1 MGESGI
7 GSPGRRPSDKISLF
21 GLVSFRP
28 RVAVV
33 LVLLTV
39 MVAAV
44 AMRIARD
51 SGLRRVDLLT
61 RDALRI
67 FAAARKEPAP
77 ATPLGTDA
85 VEERVREW
93 TGIVLMLPRNEEEF
107 SFPGVSRE
115 TVARRPAAAVRIT
128 SGEDFY
134 VLVVVRQETLRAR
147 GGPSASLFAESG
159 FISGEKDGKSFVFW
173 EKNGG
178 SFILVSDAD
187 LTRAFELVRRHLT

>member
-1 MGESGI
+1 MGESGT
-7 GSPGRRPSDKISLF
+7 GSPRRRPSEKISLF
-21 GLVSFRP
+21 GIVSFRP

-33 LVLLTV
+33 LILLTV
-39 MVAAV
+39 TVAAV

-67 FAAARKEPAP
+67 FAAARKEPVPAP
-77 ATPLGTDA
+77 PMAPDV

-93 TGIVLMLPRNEEEF
+93 TGIGLMLPRDDEAF
-107 SFPGVSRE
+107 SFLGVSRE
-115 TVARRPAAAVRIT
+115 SVGRRPAAAVRIAY
-128 SGEDFY
+128 GEDFY
-134 VLVVVRQETLRAR
+134 VLVLVRQETLRAR
-147 GGPSASLFAESG
+147 GGPSASLFSESG

-173 EKNGG
+173 ETDGG

>member
-7 GSPGRRPSDKISLF
+7 GSPERRPSDKISFF

-39 MVAAV
+39 TVAAV

-51 SGLRRVDLLT
+51 SGLRRVDVLT
-61 RDALRI
+61 RDAMGI
-67 FAAARKEPAP
+67 FAAARKEAP
-77 ATPLGTDA
+77 AGPPLAPEA

-93 TGIVLMLPRNEEEF
+93 TGIALMLPRGDEEF
-107 SFPGVSRE
+107 SFLGVSRE
-115 TVARRPAAAVRIT
+115 KIGRHPAAAVRI
-128 SGEDFY
+128 SYGEDLY
-134 VLVVVRQETLRAR
+134 VLVLIRHETLRGP

-173 EKNGG
+173 EKDGG

-187 LTRAFELVRRHLT
+187 LTSAFELVRRHLT